1 MYLIISIL
9 LALLLVL
16 GLTDQIKRYP
26 VVFYAL
32 SVVVMA
38 AFSLYYQLG
47 LQETW
52 PEWITKY
59 IVNPFKRCAFST
71 ALFILVMYASV
82 LGQKW
87 WATKKLYKVRGE
99 ISIMGCIITLGH
111 NFVYGRKNFP
121 QLFFHASEMR
131 PSRMIATILTMLM
144 IAMMIPL
151 MITSFQFV
159 RKRMNAL
166 TWKKVQR
173 LAYPFFLLI
182 YVHIM
187 VLFVPKADKKWLDI
201 ALYTLVFAA
210 YAILRIRKATKSKAM
225 TNAM

>member
-1 MYLIISIL
+1 MYFIISIL
-9 LALLLVL
+9 LALLLTL

-32 SVVVMA
+32 SIVIMV

-59 IVNPFKRCAFST
+59 VVNPFKRGAFST
-71 ALFILVMYASV
+71 ALFILVMYAGI
-82 LGQKW
+82 LTPKW
-87 WATKKLYKVRGE
+87 WVTKRLYKVRGE

-131 PSRMIATILTMLM
+131 PNRMVATILTMLM
-144 IAMMIPL
+144 IAIMLPL

-159 RKRMNAL
+159 RKRMNTI
-166 TWKKVQR
+166 TWKNVQR

-187 VLFVPKADKKWLDI
+187 VLFVPKADKKWFDI
-201 ALYTLVFAA
+201 ILYTLVFSA
-210 YAILRIRKATKSKAM
+210 YSVLRIRKVKKLKVLS
-225 TNAM
+225 NAA